1 MLAFSRRLVVVAIG
15 HDQFADALAAALQAS
30 KLLMLL
36 RGFSRAGMPPEH
48 ACTSACTG
56 DKRWRTQHSV
66 GAALVPSAEQRVVCR
81 VRAWV
86 PPGLGFGP

>member
-1 MLAFSRRLVVVAIG
+1 MLAFRRLVVVAIG

-30 KLLMLL
+30 KLLVLL
-36 RGFSRAGMPPEH
+36 GGFSRARMHPD
-48 ACTSACTG
+48 ACASACTG
-56 DKRWRTQHSV
+56 DKRWRTQHCV
-66 GAALVPSAEQRVVCR
+66 GAALVPSAEQRAACR